1 MPVKIGSYTLYP
13 IETGRFALDGGA
25 MFGVVPK
32 TLWSRS
38 QPADEKNR
46 ITLAARCLLLIH
58 DDGRKILIDNGIGH
72 KYDEKFASIYRVDH
86 AHSSIVSSLG
96 QLDLAPGDITDIILT
111 HLHFD
116 HAGGSTQRLSDGRVT
131 PTFPNARYYVQRRH
145 LDHARRPVEKDRAS
159 FLVDDYEPVFQSG
172 AGVLLD
178 GPDCPLPDI
187 RFFIANGHSP
197 YQQLPII
204 SDGQTTVFFCGDL
217 IPTSTHVNI
226 PYVMAYD
233 NQPLVT
239 IAEKKE
245 ILGKAFDENW
255 ILFLEHDPGMTAV
268 TVRRDEKGYHFGDT
282 VDL

>member
-1 MPVKIGSYTLYP
+1 MKIGPYTLHA

-46 ITLAARCLLLIH
+46 ITLAARCLLLLH

-72 KYDEKFASIYRVDH
+72 KVDEKFASIYRIDNT
-86 AHSSIVSSLG
+86 HSSLASSLG
-96 QLDLAPGDITDIILT
+96 NLDLDPADITDMVLT

-116 HAGGSTQRLSDGRVT
+116 HAGGSTQRLPDGRVT
-131 PTFPNARYYVQRRH
+131 ATFPNARYYVQQRH
-145 LDHARRPVEKDRAS
+145 LDHARHPVEKDRAS
-159 FLVDDYEPVFQSG
+159 FLTDDFEPIFQSDTG
-172 AGVLLD
+172 ILLD
-178 GPDCPLPDI
+178 GPECPLTDI

-197 YQQLPII
+197 YQQLPIL
-204 SDGQTTVFFCGDL
+204 SDGLTTLFFCGDL

-245 ILGKAFDENW
+245 ILAKAFDENW
-255 ILFLEHDPGMTAV
+255 ILFLEHDPEIAAV
-268 TVRRDEKGYHFGDT
+268 TVRRDEKGYRLGD
-282 VDL
+282 VIDL